1 MKAIWIKRKNDNKN
15 FKIQEKI
22 GLKVI
27 NLENPEN
34 IDGKINELVKNNY
47 KTIFLSNEI
56 ASFSEDIIKKYN
68 NSDDINII
76 ISKRK

>member
-27 NLENPEN
+27 NLENPEA
-34 IDGKINELVKNNY
+34 IDEKIKELIKNNY

>member
-1 MKAIWIKRKNDNKN
+1 MKMIWIKRKNDNRN

-27 NLENPEN
+27 NLENPEA
-34 IDGKINELVKNNY
+34 IDEKIKEVIKNNY

-68 NSDDINII
+68 NNDSINII
-76 ISKRK
+76 IAKRK